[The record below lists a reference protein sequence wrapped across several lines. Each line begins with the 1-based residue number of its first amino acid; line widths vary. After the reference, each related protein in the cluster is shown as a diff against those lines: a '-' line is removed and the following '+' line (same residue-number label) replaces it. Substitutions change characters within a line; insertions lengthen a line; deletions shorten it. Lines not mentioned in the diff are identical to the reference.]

1 MNGQEL
7 LMDRNKSAYKLSN
20 LPKILWMN
28 LDSDLHRKEHME
40 SQFKYWEIEDHVR
53 ISGIDGRDGDVTDL
67 LKGRIPES
75 MSMNEIGCCLSH
87 LKAIRYFIE
96 ETNLQEVLILE
107 DDISFETAKY
117 WQFTWSEMYSKLPY
131 DYDTVQLTTINPAV
145 VYVNLHPRFINDF
158 SAAAYLI
165 TRHHAE
171 KIYKL
176 HIKDKKYKLDN
187 GVIPRAVSEDTI
199 LHSGKGYCF
208 PLFVYRLDLGSSIHP
223 EHIDIFHRDSY
234 NGILNF
240 WSKESYEIDG
250 GLDRLMNWHPYEFGL
265 PPGFDVNGPIQRSD
279 SADPS

>member
-1 MNGQEL
+1 MSGQEL

-28 LDSDLHRKEHME
+28 LDSDLHRREHME
-40 SQFKYWEIEDHVR
+40 TQFKYWEIEDHVR
-53 ISGIDGRDGDVTDL
+53 ISGVDGRDGDVTDL
-67 LKGRIPES
+67 LKGRIPDA

-96 ETNLQEVLILE
+96 ETDLQEVLILE
-107 DDISFETAKY
+107 DDISFETARY
-117 WQFTWSEMYSKLPY
+117 WQFTWSEMYSNLPY

-171 KIYKL
+171 KIYKF
-176 HIKDKKYKLDN
+176 HIKGNKYKLDN

-240 WSKESYEIDG
+240 WTKESYELEG
-250 GLDRLMNWHPYEFGL
+250 GLERLMKWHPYEFGL
-265 PPGFDVNGPIQRSD
+265 PPGFDVNGPIRRSED
-279 SADPS
+279 QPS